1 MKPGLLL
8 ISLVTLAAPSWSQ
21 EAVAPRDSVLWG
33 EIAVGDPGVKVT
45 DGAVARRKVSQFKA
59 EAKKTKD
66 KLTRAEA
73 LRKLG
78 DWDHPEILKEA
89 KKHLK
94 SKNRFMAVEA
104 AIVVARQ
111 SDKKT
116 AGFKLLGALKNERR
130 HDVICAQLV
139 ALGTVG
145 NEKGF
150 KAARK
155 WLHYK
160 TDEPRNELRKAAAR
174 YFGLI
179 KAKAAFKD
187 LATYLD
193 DPVKR
198 NTLDVDDP
206 NNPPPAVWKK
216 RWEAWEAYFP
226 YVRDAMKAIADG
238 ETFETTTEAREWA
251 KTGDAKKIGIKW

>member
-1 MKPGLLL
+1 MKPGPLLL
-8 ISLVTLAAPSWSQ
+8 ALVTLAAPSWSQ
-21 EAVAPRDSVLWG
+21 EAAVPRDARLWG
-33 EIAVGDPGVKVT
+33 EIVIGDPGVKVT
-45 DGAVARRKVSQFKA
+45 DSSVARKKVSQFKA

-66 KLTRAEA
+66 KQVQAEA

-78 DWDHPEILKEA
+78 DWDHAEILKEA
-89 KKHLK
+89 SKRLK

-116 AGFKLLGALKNERR
+116 AGHKLMKAMKAEKR

-139 ALGTVG
+139 ALGAAG
-145 NEKGF
+145 NEKAF
-150 KAARK
+150 KPALK

-160 TDEPRNELRKAAAR
+160 TDESRNEPRKAAAR
-174 YFGLI
+174 YFGMV

-193 DPVKR
+193 DPEKR
-198 NTLDVDDP
+198 NTLDVDDGM
-206 NNPPPAVWKK
+206 NPPAAVWKK
-216 RWEAWEAYFP
+216 RWEAWGAYVP
-226 YVRDAMKAIADG
+226 YVREAIKAIAEG
-238 ETFETTTEAREWA
+238 ESFETTSEAREWA
-251 KTGDAKKIGIKW
+251 KTRDAKKLGIKW